1 MEKKLTAMQILR
13 DKLQRD
19 IKIYNELCINTE
31 VERTLLEDVITIIE
45 TEMLH
50 IERGMIEDVYI
61 DGNDEDKDAAKYYTE
76 TYKNEYDDVWVV
88 TKSDLQNAIIEIC
101 EEQIKQCALVFEEDS
116 QYEEDVFNSKN
127 IAE

>member
-1 MEKKLTAMQILR
+1 MKKTTMQILR

-61 DGNDEDKDAAKYYTE
+61 DGNDEDKDATHFVQQKLT
-76 TYKNEYDDVWVV
+76 
-88 TKSDLQNAIIEIC
+88 S
-101 EEQIKQCALVFEEDS
+101 
-116 QYEEDVFNSKN
+116 
-127 IAE
+127 